1 MSFAGHTA
9 QHLTACN
16 LLEQEETASSRRQT
30 RRHFMRRGTI
40 AKATISAPLLLL
52 LAAARNVQLEA
63 LCRVLHVTSLRCLQ
77 MKQLYREYHC
87 TAQLIQSKLLLFARI
102 SHQCTLHLRYPQ
114 SGPNCPLGHD
124 FQFRCNPSASLGA
137 PHRQVKPQ
145 SAHG

>member
-16 LLEQEETASSRRQT
+16 QLEQEETASSRRQT

-40 AKATISAPLLLL
+40 AKATISAPLVLL

-87 TAQLIQSKLLLFARI
+87 TAQLIQSKLLLFARHI
-102 SHQCTLHLRYPQ
+102 YQCTLHLRYSQ
-114 SGPNCPLGHD
+114 DGPDGPVGHD
-124 FQFRCNPSASLGA
+124 FPFWWHPSATFGVT
-137 PHRQVKPQ
+137 HRRPKPQ
-145 SAHG
+145 SMHG